1 MIRPRLLLRLI
12 TIQWVLSRHGLDE
25 LLFATPWFKPM
36 RFLLWLSPWRLLGH
50 TRRRPRGERLRLA
63 LEELGPIFVKFG
75 QALSTRRD
83 LLPDDISDE
92 LARLQDR
99 VPPFPGPQARGL
111 IEKSLGK
118 PVGELFLDF
127 DETPLASASIAQVHP
142 ARLKDGREVVVKVVR
157 PNILP
162 VIERDLEILHTLAF
176 LAEKA
181 SREARR
187 LHPVDVVRE
196 FDTTLHDEL
205 DLVRE
210 AANCAQ
216 LARNFQNSPLLH
228 VPAIDWDFSQ
238 PNVMVQERI
247 RGIPIN
253 DMAGLRTANIN
264 MKALAERGVEIFF
277 TQVFTHNFFHADMH
291 PGNIFVSRETP
302 DAPRYMAVDFGIMG
316 ALTPDDQRYL
326 AENFHA
332 FFNRDYRRVAELHIE
347 SGWVP
352 SDTRVNDFEAAI
364 RTVSEPIFQ
373 RPLREIS
380 FGHFL
385 LRLFQ
390 TARRFNMEVQPQL
403 VLLQKT
409 LLNVEGLGRQLYPDL
424 DLWTTAKPFIERWM
438 RERIG
443 PKAALNTLKAELPR
457 LLAMLPE
464 LPRLTH
470 EALAAQRRQAELLA
484 RQADE
489 LRALRR
495 DLERGRRMTLRLVL
509 LGAGLALLALGMT
522 GLGNI

>member
-1 MIRPRLLLRLI
+1 MIRPRLLLRLF
-12 TIQWVLSRHGLDE
+12 TIQWTLMRHGLDE
-25 LLFATPWFKPM
+25 LLFATLWFKPV

-50 TRRRPRGERLRLA
+50 TKRRPRGERLRLA

-83 LLPDDISDE
+83 LLPEDVADE
-92 LARLQDR
+92 LAKLQDR

-111 IEKSLGK
+111 IEKALGK
-118 PVGELFLDF
+118 PVGELFREF

-142 ARLKDGREVVVKVVR
+142 ATLKDGREVVVKVVR

-162 VIERDLEILHTLAF
+162 VIERDLEILHTLAY

-187 LHPVDVVRE
+187 LHPSDVVRE
-196 FDTTLHDEL
+196 FDTTIHDEL

-210 AANCAQ
+210 AANCGQ
-216 LARNFQNSPLLH
+216 LARNFASSPLLH
-228 VPAIDWDFSQ
+228 VPEVYWDFSQ

-253 DMAGLRTANIN
+253 DMAGLRAANIN

-302 DAPRYMAVDFGIMG
+302 NTPRYMAVDFGIIG
-316 ALTPDDQRYL
+316 TLTPEDQRYL

-352 SDTRVNDFEAAI
+352 ADTRINEFEAAI

-438 RERIG
+438 MERVG
-443 PKAALNTLKAELPR
+443 PKAALNKLRDELPR
-457 LLAMLPE
+457 TMAMLPE
-464 LPRLTH
+464 LPRLVH
-470 EALAAQRRQAELLA
+470 EALNAQKKQATLLEN
-484 RQADE
+484 QIKE
-489 LRALRR
+489 MHALRR
-495 DLERGRRMTLRLVL
+495 DLSKGRRINLS
-509 LGAGLALLALGMT
+509 LGMIAVGLAGLAVAMLLVR
-522 GLGNI
+522 

>member
-1 MIRPRLLLRLI
+1 MIHPRLLLRLF
-12 TIQWVLSRHGLDE
+12 TIQWVLMRHGLDE
-25 LLFATPWFKPM
+25 LLFATPWFKPL
-36 RFLLWLSPWRLLGH
+36 RFMLWLSPWRLLGR
-50 TRRRPRGERLRLA
+50 TRRSRGERLRQA

-83 LLPDDISDE
+83 LLPEDVADE
-92 LARLQDR
+92 LAKLQDR
-99 VPPFPGPQARGL
+99 VPPFPGTQARAL
-111 IEKSLGK
+111 IEKALGK
-118 PVGELFLDF
+118 PVGELFLEF

-142 ARLKDGREVVVKVVR
+142 ARLPDGREVVVKVVR

-162 VIERDLEILHTLAF
+162 IIERDLEILHTLAT

-187 LHPVDVVRE
+187 LHPVDVVDE
-196 FDTTLHDEL
+196 FDKTLHDEL

-210 AANCAQ
+210 AANCGQ
-216 LARNFQNSPLLH
+216 LARNFARSDLLY
-228 VPAIDWDFSQ
+228 VPEVYWAYTQ

-247 RGIPIN
+247 HGIPIS
-253 DMAGLRTANIN
+253 DIAALRAAGID

-316 ALTPDDQRYL
+316 ALTPEDQRYL

-352 SDTRVNDFEAAI
+352 AHTRVNEFEAAI

-373 RPLREIS
+373 RPLKDIS

-390 TARRFNMEVQPQL
+390 VARRFDMEVQPQL

-443 PKAALNTLKAELPR
+443 PKAALNKLREELPR
-457 LLAMLPE
+457 ALALLPE

-470 EALAAQRRQAELLA
+470 EALSAQKRQAELLE
-484 RQADE
+484 RQAQE
-489 LRALRR
+489 IRALRR
-495 DLERGRRMTLRLVL
+495 SLERARRI
-509 LGAGLALLALGMT
+509 GLQLTLLAATAILLILGLCWMV
-522 GLGNI
+522 